1 MRTSSNIN
9 MSLEILKAS
18 EYVFLTEEEK
28 LKYVG
33 LWELMYDDLKI
44 KNYVVIDYYIYLNDR
59 EFYDKYL
66 LLFDQN
72 KIAEMERLEPEKWL
86 IGIDVN
92 E

>member
-1 MRTSSNIN
+1 

-33 LWELMYDDLKI
+33 FWELMYDDLKI

>member
-1 MRTSSNIN
+1 
-9 MSLEILKAS
+9 
-18 EYVFLTEEEK
+18 

-44 KNYVVIDYYIYLNDR
+44 KNYVIIDYYIYLYDR

-86 IGIDVN
+86 IGIEVN
-92 E
+92 G

>member
-1 MRTSSNIN
+1 

-44 KNYVVIDYYIYLNDR
+44 KNYVIIDYYIYLYDR

-86 IGIDVN
+86 IGIEVN
-92 E
+92 G

>member
-1 MRTSSNIN
+1 